1 MMTVSDHHSRPDDSP
16 MPNPAGA
23 RDAAEARRA
32 HDLCGRTGA
41 HCLCDFVLITSVLVF
56 LFGLSVQ
63 DQQPVE
69 GAVIKLL
76 SLIPFLGGAWH
87 IHRAQKALREYARAL
102 ENDDVAR

>member
-1 MMTVSDHHSRPDDSP
+1 
-16 MPNPAGA
+16 MPLRRGVHMIYADAQA
-23 RDAAEARRA
+23 RIAFAI
-32 HDLCGRTGA
+32 
-41 HCLCDFVLITSVLVF
+41 FVLITSVLVF